1 MKIWEEQVMGL
12 WDKANE
18 LREFEGKDSKN
29 AEYTSMQRRVLKEG
43 GIGKR
48 KSALAL
54 VMGLFFA
61 LSLTGFE
68 FALKH
73 PEVEGL
79 LQRLFWFGLIFSIIG
94 VLLIPFG
101 IYQFIKSFSFGKTLD
116 KKDE

>member
-1 MKIWEEQVMGL
+1 MGL

-29 AEYTSMQRRVLKEG
+29 AGYTSMQKKVLKEG

-48 KSALAL
+48 KSLLAM

-61 LSLTGFE
+61 LALTGFE

-79 LQRLFWFGLIFSIIG
+79 LHQLFWFGLFVSIVG

-101 IYQFIKSFSFGKTLD
+101 IYQFIKSFNFGKTLD
-116 KKDE
+116 NDE

>member
-1 MKIWEEQVMGL
+1 MGL
-12 WDKANE
+12 FDKANE

-29 AEYTSMQRRVLKEG
+29 TEYTSMQKRVLKEG

-48 KSALAL
+48 KSALTL

-61 LSLTGFE
+61 LTLTGFE

-79 LQRLFWFGLIFSIIG
+79 LLQLFWFGFLVSIIG

-116 KKDE
+116 KQG

>member
-1 MKIWEEQVMGL
+1 MGL
-12 WDKANE
+12 FDKANE
-18 LREFEGKDSKN
+18 LREFEGKDSEN

-48 KSALAL
+48 KSALVV

-61 LSLTGFE
+61 LALTGFE

-79 LQRLFWFGLIFSIIG
+79 LHQLFWFAMIISIVG
-94 VLLIPFG
+94 VLLVPFG
-101 IYQFIKSFSFGKTLD
+101 IYQFIKSFNFGKSLD
-116 KKDE
+116 KQDD

>member
-1 MKIWEEQVMGL
+1 MGL

-29 AEYTSMQRRVLKEG
+29 AGYTSMQKRVLKEG
-43 GIGKR
+43 GIGRR
-48 KSALAL
+48 KSLLAM
-54 VMGLFFA
+54 VMGLFFV
-61 LSLTGFE
+61 LTTTGFE

-79 LQRLFWFGLIFSIIG
+79 LSQLFWLGLIVSILG

-101 IYQFIKSFSFGKTLD
+101 MYQFIKSFSFGKTMD
-116 KKDE
+116 KNDG

>member
-1 MKIWEEQVMGL
+1 MGL
-12 WDKANE
+12 FDKANE

-29 AEYTSMQRRVLKEG
+29 AGYTTMQRKVLKEG
-43 GIGKR
+43 GIGKW
-48 KSALAL
+48 KSLL
-54 VMGLFFA
+54 VMVMGLFFA

-79 LQRLFWFGLIFSIIG
+79 LHQLFWVGLIVSIVG

-101 IYQFIKSFSFGKTLD
+101 MYQFIKSFSFGKNLD
-116 KKDE
+116 KQDS

>member
-1 MKIWEEQVMGL
+1 MGL

-29 AEYTSMQRRVLKEG
+29 AGYTSMQKRVLKEG

-48 KSALAL
+48 NSILAM
-54 VMGLFFA
+54 VMGMFFA
-61 LSLTGFE
+61 LSTTGFE

-73 PEVEGL
+73 PDVDGL
-79 LQRLFWFGLIFSIIG
+79 LHQLFWLGLIISILG

-101 IYQFIKSFSFGKTLD
+101 MYQFIKSFSFGRTMD
-116 KKDE
+116 KKDG